1 MTPTEIRA
9 AIAADATLQAL
20 VPDSAALAAH
30 PTFKGHREVQEY
42 WLTDR
47 GLVSDL
53 VVATGSTAM
62 SDAILAKLD
71 VLAAQSRSIA
81 AVINR
86 LTNDVRGINW
96 GDIPT
101 RAQIEALTPSVFTE
115 AERDAIL
122 DLANRPA
129 PVSADEIEVA
139 IRNSAGEIIV

>member
-1 MTPTEIRA
+1 MTPTQIRA
-9 AIAADATLQAL
+9 AIAADPALQAL

-30 PTFKGHREVQEY
+30 PTFKDHREVQEY

>member
-9 AIAADATLQAL
+9 AITADAALQAL

-30 PTFKGHREVQEY
+30 PTFKDHREVQEY

-71 VLAAQSRSIA
+71 ALAAQSRSIA
-81 AVINR
+81 AVVSR
-86 LTNDVRGINW
+86 LTNDARGINW

-115 AERDAIL
+115 AERDAL
-122 DLANRPA
+122 LELANRPA
-129 PVSADEIEVA
+129 PVSAEEIEVA